1 MTETSPGAD
10 RFHKA
15 FLLILVAATSAA
27 FLATIRGFLTALLLA
42 AILAALCSPLQRRL
56 ARALRGR
63 DTAAAALTVLALLVG
78 IVGPLVVF
86 FTVVAAQAVDV
97 SQSVGP
103 WLAEHL
109 DTSRGGAG
117 ILSQIHLPEALEP
130 YRSQLLAKAGEL
142 AGGVGSF
149 LVNLLA
155 AATRG
160 TVQFVFLLFVTLYAT
175 FFFLRDGA
183 VVLERIL
190 YYMPLSAAEE
200 ERMVL
205 RFVSVSRAT
214 IKGTLVI
221 GVVQG
226 TLAGGA
232 FAVVGI
238 EGAAFW
244 GTVMAL
250 LSIVPGI
257 GTALVWIP
265 AVVWLFAVGKVAA
278 AVFLALWCAVVV
290 GTADN
295 VLRPMLVGKDTQMP
309 DLLILLSTLGGLVL
323 YGALGIVIGPLVAA
337 LFVTIWDIYG
347 VTFRDYL
354 PAPPHIGP
362 AREKA

>member
-1 MTETSPGAD
+1 MTETGAGAE
-10 RFHKA
+10 RFHRA
-15 FLLILVAATSAA
+15 FLLILVVATSAA

-63 DTAAAALTVLALLVG
+63 ETAAAALTVLALVVG
-78 IVGPLVVF
+78 IVGPLVTF
-86 FTVVAAQAVDV
+86 LTVVAAQAVDV
-97 SQSVGP
+97 SQAVGP

-109 DTSRGGAG
+109 EPSRGGAG
-117 ILSQIHLPEALEP
+117 LLAQIPLPDALEP

-149 LVNLLA
+149 LVALLA
-155 AATRG
+155 TATRG
-160 TVQFVFLLFVTLYAT
+160 TVQFVFLLFVALYAT

-183 VVLERIL
+183 AVLERIL
-190 YYMPLSAAEE
+190 YYMPLSADEE

-221 GVVQG
+221 GVAQG
-226 TLAGGA
+226 ALAGGA
-232 FAVVGI
+232 FALAGI
-238 EGAAFW
+238 DGAAFW

-250 LSIVPGI
+250 LSIVPGV

-265 AVVWLFAVGKVAA
+265 AVVWLFAVGKVAT
-278 AVFLALWCAVVV
+278 AVLLALWCAVVV
-290 GTADN
+290 GAADN

-337 LFVTIWDIYG
+337 LFVTVWDIYG

-354 PAPPHIGP
+354 PAPPRIGP
-362 AREKA
+362 AREGG